1 MVRQMAKDGTARGGQ
16 RVGSGR
22 KNNALADKI
31 TTGRMRNATVLP
43 EPPEMEGLDMPP
55 VREYM
60 LEKQKDGHTLCAE
73 DVYRETYEWLK
84 QRKCEKLVS
93 RQLIDQ
99 YAMSVARWIQC
110 EQAISEYGFLAKH
123 PTTGGAIASPFV
135 SMAQQYLKQINQLWY
150 QIYQVVKENCSV
162 DYGGAS
168 PNDDLMERLLNARKG

>member
-1 MVRQMAKDGTARGGQ
+1 MALPGVDSVSAPGERTMPWLTK
-16 RVGSGR
+16 SPP
-22 KNNALADKI
+22 ADCDTRLSCLSRLRWKGW
-31 TTGRMRNATVLP
+31 TCRPCVNTCWKT
-43 EPPEMEGLDMPP
+43 
-55 VREYM
+55 
-60 LEKQKDGHTLCAE
+60 KDGHDLCAE
-73 DVYRETYEWLK
+73 DVYRETYGWLR

-168 PNDDLMERLLNARKG
+168 PNDDLMERLLNARKDKP

>member
-1 MVRQMAKDGTARGGQ
+1 MAKDGTARGGQ

-22 KNNALADKI
+22 KTDALADKV
-31 TTGRMRNATVLP
+31 TNGKLRNATVLP
-43 EPPEMEGLDMPP
+43 QPPDLYGLDMPN
-55 VREYM
+55 VRDYM
-60 LEKQKDGHTLCAE
+60 MAKQKDGHDLVADE
-73 DVYRETYEWLK
+73 VFREVYEWLG
-84 QRKCEKLVS
+84 QRGCEKLVN

-123 PTTGGAIASPFV
+123 PTTGAAIASPFV
-135 SMAQQYLKQINQLWY
+135 SMSQQYLKQINQLWY

-168 PNDDLMERLLNARKG
+168 PQDDLMERLLNARKG

>member
-31 TTGRMRNATVLP
+31 TTGRMRNATVRP

-60 LEKQKDGHTLCAE
+60 LEKQKDGHDLCAE
-73 DVYRETYEWLK
+73 DVYRETYEWL
-84 QRKCEKLVS
+84 
-93 RQLIDQ
+93 RQ
-99 YAMSVARWIQC
+99 SVARWIQC